1 MFNLKSKL
9 THRHHYSNH
18 TLVAV
23 YRCIHWITNN
33 FPSPPPPWIC
43 YQGRFKLSLCTK
55 YLVGISLL
63 LLVMFSWSTLV
74 TVLGKL
80 FQSCI
85 YGKNLGLSYHCNSY
99 TLFTANPELE
109 LISFVLHVLDPLLK
123 SQGNRKST
131 VYVVL
136 KDNGGGECKSLRMVS
151 SF

>member
-1 MFNLKSKL
+1 M
-9 THRHHYSNH
+9 
-18 TLVAV
+18 V
-23 YRCIHWITNN
+23 
-33 FPSPPPPWIC
+33 
-43 YQGRFKLSLCTK
+43 
-55 YLVGISLL
+55 
-63 LLVMFSWSTLV
+63 
-74 TVLGKL
+74 
-80 FQSCI
+80 
-85 YGKNLGLSYHCNSY
+85 KNLGLSYHCNSY